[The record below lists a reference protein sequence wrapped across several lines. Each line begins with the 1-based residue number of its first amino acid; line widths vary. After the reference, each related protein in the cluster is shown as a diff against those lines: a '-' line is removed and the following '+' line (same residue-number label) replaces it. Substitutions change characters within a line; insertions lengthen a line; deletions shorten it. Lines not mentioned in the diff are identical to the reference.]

1 MLFGPYSDLLKEK
14 LSKLDN
20 FATTARMSE
29 LKEKLANTAI
39 LLEQRKHIED
49 VIDFQQNMI
58 RFFTVPAL
66 IGILFFQNYFT
77 SKHNLKIL
85 YIILEKDPSWNKR
98 SEHKKSAEIFKDICL
113 DIIHCDLTDRLF
125 LLESIFIAVENER
138 ENFLN
143 ECGKNY
149 LEFIAPT
156 IEALSCSSKEIEKK
170 VTIEY
175 TPLYME
181 VASKLTR
188 IKKST
193 GLQIGKPTISGSSAP
208 SPVPKDTGT
217 DAIGLSP
224 CSIRISKK

>member
-20 FATTARMSE
+20 FATTARLSE
-29 LKEKLANTAI
+29 LKDKLTNATI
-39 LLEQRKHIED
+39 DLEQKNHIED
-49 VIDFQQNMI
+49 IIDFQQNMI
-58 RFFTVPAL
+58 RFFTIPAL
-66 IGILFFQNYFT
+66 MGILFFQNYYT
-77 SKHNLKIL
+77 SKNNLKIL

-98 SEHKKSAEIFKDICL
+98 SDHIKSAEILKDICL
-113 DIIHCDLTDRLF
+113 DIIHYDLADRHF
-125 LLESIFIAVENER
+125 LLESILIVVENER
-138 ENFLN
+138 NNFLS

-149 LEFIAPT
+149 MDFIAPT

-175 TPLYME
+175 TPFYME
-181 VASKLTR
+181 IANKLTR
-188 IKKST
+188 TKKST

-208 SPVPKDTGT
+208 SPLPKDTGT
-217 DAIGLSP
+217 AAIGLSP